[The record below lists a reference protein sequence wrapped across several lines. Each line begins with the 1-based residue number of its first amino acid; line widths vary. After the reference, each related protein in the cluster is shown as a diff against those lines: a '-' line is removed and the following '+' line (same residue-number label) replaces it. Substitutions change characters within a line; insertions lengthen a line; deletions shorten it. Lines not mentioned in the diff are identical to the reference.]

1 MLHSSLMILYIVDS
15 PLMLSWVIGSRSML
29 SPRILLALFVRH
41 LSPFYNIRF
50 IKNHSIKLDLQ
61 FCHVL
66 CVEPRHHFL
75 RERRVNR
82 SNPGTNFYKNI
93 VLIRD
98 ARNFKKAR
106 EKLRIFGL
114 KKGGGPSHSHSIVFQ
129 LCGPIHYQF

>member
-1 MLHSSLMILYIVDS
+1 
-15 PLMLSWVIGSRSML
+15 MLSWVIGSRSML

-82 SNPGTNFYKNI
+82 SNPRTNFYKCQPLQSWDQLLQKHCSHILCQLYSPLEKEKRHTWKNSQN
-93 VLIRD
+93 VLPFKSRASII
-98 ARNFKKAR
+98 NFST
-106 EKLRIFGL
+106 
-114 KKGGGPSHSHSIVFQ
+114 PT
-129 LCGPIHYQF
+129 